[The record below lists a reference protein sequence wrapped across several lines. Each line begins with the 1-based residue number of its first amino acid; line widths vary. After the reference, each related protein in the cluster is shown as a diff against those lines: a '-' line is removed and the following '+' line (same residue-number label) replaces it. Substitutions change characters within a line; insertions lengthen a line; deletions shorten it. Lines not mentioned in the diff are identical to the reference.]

1 MLHSFSKKAATAF
14 LLAASAASVKAQVY
28 QPPNATEITFGHPG
42 MKFPQTTSNH
52 AHAASS
58 SYIPSLGLGSVD
70 LYVAGWNDPDP
81 GMLSEVTIMLT
92 PWGVP
97 SPIWTN
103 SITYTDVQDMEVGS
117 RRNPSFNET
126 TILVAYYKTGVG
138 HFLDEY
144 QLVNG
149 GPPILIWQDQLSTSP
164 TYGRIQMDFH
174 SLWSGAVA
182 WIDPSINRIRTRVY
196 DNNAWSAT
204 STLNG
209 TANKTD
215 LDIALEVVETATG
228 STKELHFVYA
238 GNGFVTESFLNFNTL
253 LTTPG
258 TYNPTLND
266 NVGVGPTPI
275 SRLTLDCPGFSNLG
289 SRWAYTYSDVVNVN
303 VRFKDPA
310 IAPWAQSVATTNG
323 MLGNTPVSGPH
334 KMFSPALN
342 YDYNSTSFGTASDIM
357 VAWYMTNGGGT
368 NKYIALKMDP
378 TGTFINSLGDYLDLP
393 NAATPTMPITP
404 NPLFSGIALNKT
416 DVKARSSFSYATYFD
431 RDPLTGAA
439 QLHHAFHTW
448 NDPAFRGLP
457 PETETQDQNVTNS
470 INTYPN
476 PFNNQFSV
484 SVTADQNSIVE
495 LLLTDINGRTV
506 AQTNN
511 VVYKGQQQ
519 INMGQL
525 DNLASGN
532 YVLTV
537 LMNQKKIATQKITKQ

>member
-1 MLHSFSKKAATAF
+1 MLQLLTKKVFPTL
-14 LLAASAASVKAQVY
+14 LLAAAAASVTAQVY
-28 QPPNATEITFGHPG
+28 QAPNATEFTFGHPG

-70 LYVAGWNDPDP
+70 LYVAGWNDPEP
-81 GMLSEVTIMLT
+81 GRLSEVTVILT
-92 PWGVP
+92 PYGVP

-103 SITYTDVQDMEVGS
+103 SITYTDVQDLEVGS

-126 TILVAYYKTGVG
+126 TILVAYYKTGAG

-144 QLVNG
+144 RLVSS
-149 GPPILIWQDQLSTSP
+149 GPPLLIGQIPLSSSP

-182 WIDPSINRIRTRVY
+182 WIDPSINRIRTMVY
-196 DNNAWSAT
+196 DNNNWSAI

-209 TANKTD
+209 TANKND

-253 LTTPG
+253 FTTPG
-258 TYNPTLND
+258 TYTPSLND
-266 NVGVGPTPI
+266 NVSVGPNPI
-275 SRLTLDCPGFSNLG
+275 SRITLDCPGFSNVS
-289 SRWAYTYSDVVNVN
+289 SRWAYTYSDLMNIN

-310 IAPWAQSVATTNG
+310 IAPFAQSVATTNG
-323 MLGNTPVSGPH
+323 MLGNIGIAGFY
-334 KMFSPALN
+334 KMFSPAIN
-342 YDYNSTSFGTASDIM
+342 YDYSSTSFGTASDLM
-357 VAWYMTNGGGT
+357 VAWYATDGGGY

-378 TGTFINSLGDYLDLP
+378 TGTFVTSLGDYLDLP
-393 NAATPTMPITP
+393 NAQTPTTP
-404 NPLFSGIALNKT
+404 NPLYSGIALNKT

-431 RDPLTGAA
+431 RDPVTGAA

-448 NDPAFRGLP
+448 SDPSFRGLP
-457 PETETQDQNVTNS
+457 PEAETPDQHVNNS

-484 SVTADQNSIVE
+484 SVTAAENGIVE

-506 AQTNN
+506 AQSNHI
-511 VVYKGQQQ
+511 VYKGSQQV
-519 INMGQL
+519 NMGQL

-537 LMNQKKIATQKITKQ
+537 LMNQKKIAAQKITKQ